1 MRQTPAATQTPPDG
15 QDAQPQITDAA
26 SGVFG
31 SLRDAAEQ
39 LVGWVADNQTL
50 ALTALGSAAGLYI
63 AMLVARMVIAFIVRR
78 FARKDQTALPAI
90 FARAISKIGSLF
102 LLIVAIALTVRLFGV
117 PDPVD
122 ELVTGLLVIAV
133 VLQVA
138 LLGQEIAVSLLLRRA
153 ARAGEA
159 GGGLANAVGVLKWLI
174 VGLIWILTFIIL
186 LDTAGVQVTA
196 LIAGLGVGGIAIGLA
211 AQGIFSD
218 LFASISILSDKPF
231 KKGDFIIFGQ
241 ISGTVEEIGLR
252 TTRIRSLSGE
262 QISVSNTDLLGERVH
277 NYQRLERRRQV
288 VPFGVLYQTPAD
300 TIEKIPQWV
309 REDLEPIELVTV
321 DRVHFVAFGDSS
333 LNFELVFW
341 VEAPDFVTFR
351 DKTQEALLAIMRRFA
366 DEGVDF
372 AYPSRTL
379 FFAEPSGQPV
389 DPRETGRGGQTGKD
403 TEEARYTE
411 AENPHE
417 RGTRRR

>member
-1 MRQTPAATQTPPDG
+1 MQESQQASESAQSEAGDDPAVTETV
-15 QDAQPQITDAA
+15 TDAA
-26 SGVFG
+26 GELNETFADLLDWVFANETQAL
-31 SLRDAAEQ
+31 SALAA
-39 LVGWVADNQTL
+39 
-50 ALTALGSAAGLYI
+50 AAGLYI
-63 AMLVARMVIAFIVRR
+63 ALLAARMASAFLIRR
-78 FARKDQTALPAI
+78 FAKKDETALPAI

-102 LLIVAIALTVRLFGV
+102 LLIVSIAVAVRLFVV
-117 PDPVD
+117 PDRLD
-122 ELVTGLLVIAV
+122 AIVTGLLVVAV
-133 VLQVA
+133 VIQTA
-138 LLGQEIAVSLLLRRA
+138 LLAQEILVSLLMRRA
-153 ARAGEA
+153 QRAGEA
-159 GGGLANAVGVLKWLI
+159 GSSLSNAVGVLKWLI
-174 VGLIWILTFIIL
+174 IGLIWALTFIIL

-300 TIEKIPQWV
+300 IIEKIPQWV
-309 REDLEPIELVTV
+309 REDLDPIELVTV
-321 DRVHFVAFGDSS
+321 DRVHFIAFGDSS

-341 VEAPDFVTFR
+341 VEAPEFPVFR
-351 DKTQEALLAIMRRFA
+351 DKTQEALLKIMRRFEA
-366 DEGVDF
+366 EGVDF

-379 FFAEPSGQPV
+379 FLADPSGQAI
-389 DPRETGRGGQTGKD
+389 DPRQAGTAGRETRS
-403 TEEARYTE
+403 
-411 AENPHE
+411 
-417 RGTRRR
+417 

>member
-1 MRQTPAATQTPPDG
+1 MTQTPAPAESEPQ
-15 QDAQPQITDAA
+15 QPQITEAA
-26 SGVFG
+26 SGAFG
-31 SLRDAAEQ
+31 RLRDAVEQ
-39 LVGWVADNQTL
+39 LIDWVADNQTL
-50 ALTALGSAAGLYI
+50 ALTALASAAAIYV
-63 AMLVARMVIAFIVRR
+63 AMLISRMVIAFIVRR
-78 FARKDQTALPAI
+78 FARKDETTLPAI

-102 LLIVAIALTVRLFGV
+102 LLIVTIALTVRLFGV
-117 PDPVD
+117 PEPVD
-122 ELVTGLLVIAV
+122 ELMTGLLVIAI
-133 VLQVA
+133 VLQAAA
-138 LLGQEIAVSLLLRRA
+138 LAQEFSVSLLMRRA

-159 GGGLANAVGVLKWLI
+159 GSGLANAVGVLKWLI

-231 KKGDFIIFGQ
+231 KKGDFIIFGPPGGAQ

-252 TTRIRSLSGE
+252 TTRIRALSGE

-300 TIEKIPQWV
+300 IAEKIPEWV
-309 REDLEPIELVTV
+309 RDDLEAIELLTF
-321 DRVHFVAFGDSS
+321 DRCHMIAFGESS
-333 LNFELVFW
+333 LDFELVFW
-341 VEAPDFVTFR
+341 VEAPEFVTLR
-351 DKTQEALLAIMRRFA
+351 DKTQEALVRIMRRFA
-366 DEGVDF
+366 REGVDF

-379 FFAEPSGQPV
+379 FFAEPSGQPI
-389 DPRETGRGGQTGKD
+389 DPRAAGTAGREANASGDRDDTGT
-403 TEEARYTE
+403 
-411 AENPHE
+411 
-417 RGTRRR
+417 RGT

>member
-1 MRQTPAATQTPPDG
+1 MTQQTLPDGDPAQDEQPPPDG
-15 QDAQPQITDAA
+15 DVSEAVT
-26 SGVFG
+26 GVFG
-31 SLRDAAEQ
+31 ELGETAGQFAS
-39 LVGWVADNQTL
+39 WVAQNETVALSAL
-50 ALTALGSAAGLYI
+50 ATAAGLYLT
-63 AMLVARMVIAFIVRR
+63 MLAARMLTAFTVKR
-78 FARKDQTALPAI
+78 FARKDDTALPAI
-90 FARAISKIGSLF
+90 FGRAISQIGSLF
-102 LLIVAIALTVRLFGV
+102 LLIVAVALTVRVFAV
-117 PDPVD
+117 PDRVD
-122 ELVTGLLVIAV
+122 AIVTGLLVIAV
-133 VLQVA
+133 VIQTA
-138 LLGQEIAVSLLLRRA
+138 LLAQEISVALLLRRA
-153 ARAGEA
+153 ARSGEA
-159 GGGLANAVGVLKWLI
+159 GSGLANAVGVLKWLI
-174 VGLIWILTFIIL
+174 VGLIWVLTFIIL

-300 TIEKIPQWV
+300 IIEKIPQWV
-309 REDLEPIELVTV
+309 REDLEPIERVTV

-341 VEAPDFVTFR
+341 VEAPEFPVFR
-351 DKTQEALLAIMRRFA
+351 DKTQEALLKIMRRFES
-366 DEGVDF
+366 EGVSF

-379 FFAEPSGQPV
+379 FFAGPSGQPV
-389 DPRETGRGGQTGKD
+389 DPERLAPDSGNETSSS
-403 TEEARYTE
+403 
-411 AENPHE
+411 
-417 RGTRRR
+417 